1 MIIQKIF
8 MINGQKIHCEIHY
21 KNIKNCY
28 LRVRDGK
35 VVVSASS
42 FFDETQIEALIRKN
56 QDMILKQLLHSIE
69 RTCFQNHGYVTVFGK
84 KYELIVKDMKIK
96 RCVMHDHDIYIYD
109 HNIKPLLEHF
119 LKKQLLDYIEKKV
132 KQFLHSDFDLPLP
145 DIQIRKMK
153 SRWGACFYQKNKV
166 TFNFSL
172 VYLAPELIDYVIV
185 HELCHFIE
193 PNHSRKFY
201 NEIEKRLPSY
211 RLLEKKLKETAI

>member
-8 MINGQKIHCEIHY
+8 MINNQKIYCEIHY

-35 VVVSASS
+35 VVVSASR
-42 FFDETQIEALIRKN
+42 FFDELKIEALIRKN
-56 QDMILKQLLHSIE
+56 QDIILKQLVHSVQRI
-69 RTCFQNHGYVTVFGK
+69 CYKNHGYVIVFGK

-109 HNIKPLLEHF
+109 HNIKPLLDNF
-119 LKKQLLDYIEKKV
+119 LKKKLLEYIEKKV
-132 KQFLHSDFDLPLP
+132 KQFLQSDFDLPLP

-172 VYLAPELIDYVIV
+172 VYLEPELIDYVII

-201 NEIEKRLPSY
+201 DEIEKRLPSY

>member
-35 VVVSASS
+35 VVVSASG

-56 QDMILKQLLHSIE
+56 QDMILKQLLHSVE

-166 TFNFSL
+166 TFNLSL

-201 NEIEKRLPSY
+201 NEIEKRLPCY

>member
-1 MIIQKIF
+1 MIVQKIF

-35 VVVSASS
+35 VVVSASR
-42 FFDETQIEALIRKN
+42 FFDEAQIEALIQKN
-56 QDMILKQLLHSIE
+56 QDVILKQLFHSIE
-69 RTCFQNHGYVTVFGK
+69 RTCYQDHGYVTVFGK

-109 HNIKPLLEHF
+109 HNIKPLLENF
-119 LKKQLLDYIEKKV
+119 LKKQLLDYIEKRV
-132 KQFLHSDFDLPLP
+132 KYFLQSDFDLPFP
-145 DIQIRKMK
+145 DIKIRKMK

-172 VYLAPELIDYVIV
+172 IYLVPELIDYVIV

-201 NEIEKRLPSY
+201 NEIEKRLPNY